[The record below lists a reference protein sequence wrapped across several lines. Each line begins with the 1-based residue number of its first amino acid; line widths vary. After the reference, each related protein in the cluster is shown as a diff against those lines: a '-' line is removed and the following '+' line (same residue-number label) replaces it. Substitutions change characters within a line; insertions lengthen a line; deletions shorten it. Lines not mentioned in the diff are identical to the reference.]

1 MTPEADIRA
10 IVDLCEK
17 DKVHICNG
25 IHSYMKH
32 VLTSYITY
40 MLFTC
45 FIYNSLYSLI

>member
-17 DKVHICNG
+17 GNG
-25 IHSYMKH
+25 IYSYMKH